1 MLNKL
6 ILNKL
11 ILNKLMLKRS
21 SDMKLRV
28 AQGVSSSCTT
38 RCIVLQKA
46 KQCNT
51 TRDVTG
57 FLSIFHKGIIAIEYF
72 SLMILMKICKEIIP
86 DENMFNF
93 SPQGK

>member
-28 AQGVSSSCTT
+28 AQGVSSSYAT
-38 RCIVLQKA
+38 RCIVPQQA

-57 FLSIFHKGIIAIEYF
+57 FRSIFHKGIIAIEYLP
-72 SLMILMKICKEIIP
+72 LMILMEICKEIKP
-86 DENMFNF
+86 NENMFNF

>member
-38 RCIVLQKA
+38 RCIVPQQA

-57 FLSIFHKGIIAIEYF
+57 FRSIFHKGIITIEYLP
-72 SLMILMKICKEIIP
+72 LMILMEICKEIKP
-86 DENMFNF
+86 NENMFNF